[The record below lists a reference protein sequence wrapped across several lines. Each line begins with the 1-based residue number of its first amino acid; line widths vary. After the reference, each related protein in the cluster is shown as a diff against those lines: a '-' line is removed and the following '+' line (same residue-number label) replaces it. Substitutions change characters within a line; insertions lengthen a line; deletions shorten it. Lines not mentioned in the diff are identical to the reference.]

1 MSAEYQIRVLASL
14 DQIERDQWNSL
25 APQCANPDVNSPPRP
40 ANPFLSHEFLYALE
54 KSGSANAETGWL
66 GQHLILESDDG
77 TPLGALP
84 CYLKNHSQGEYVFDH
99 GWADA
104 FMRAGGDYYPKL
116 QCCIPFTPA
125 TGPRLLVPEGN
136 KSEIAKLALA
146 QGLRQ
151 LTERHG
157 ASSAHVTFIAKEE
170 SDFFASQ
177 GFLQRTDQ
185 QFHWRNRDFT
195 DFDDFLSSLSSRKRK
210 NIKKERKTA
219 LEPASIEIEHI
230 TGDQLTEEIWDIFF
244 QFYMDTGSRKWGRPY
259 LTREFYTLIGQSMAD
274 QILLIMAKRDGR
286 YVAGAINFI
295 GDDCLYGRH
304 WGCVEDHPLLHF
316 EVCYYQAIEFAIAN
330 NLATVEAG
338 AQGDHK
344 LSRGYEPVTTHSAHW
359 IAHPGLRDAVGDY
372 LEQERQH
379 VEMENEALMTHSP
392 FRKPVED

>member
-1 MSAEYQIRVLASL
+1 MSAEYQIRVLVSL
-14 DQIERDQWNSL
+14 DQIEPDQWNSL
-25 APQCANPDVNSPPRP
+25 APQCANPDVNSPPKP

-219 LEPASIEIEHI
+219 LETASIEIEHL

-259 LTREFYTLIGQSMAD
+259 LTREFYTLIGQ
-274 QILLIMAKRDGR
+274 
-286 YVAGAINFI
+286 
-295 GDDCLYGRH
+295 
-304 WGCVEDHPLLHF
+304 
-316 EVCYYQAIEFAIAN
+316 
-330 NLATVEAG
+330 
-338 AQGDHK
+338 
-344 LSRGYEPVTTHSAHW
+344 
-359 IAHPGLRDAVGDY
+359 
-372 LEQERQH
+372 
-379 VEMENEALMTHSP
+379 
-392 FRKPVED
+392 